1 MSPLAKILVKIMLEK
16 ENIFDP
22 EISNSTVQIAAST
35 AEDCYRN
42 ANVKYYE
49 LQDIHGGLSDYDRAI
64 ELDPNHAL
72 AYSNRGNIKKDNLQD
87 YQGALA
93 DYDRALSLDPNDAV
107 TYYNRA
113 LLKNIKQDYQGS
125 LADYD
130 RAIELSPNDADS
142 YNNRAMLKYLEL
154 EDLVGAVEDMQIA
167 RSLYQQQGND
177 ARAVQAIE
185 LIERFKCF
193 IPIECQYGKSGMAP
207 KSVSTHLK

>member
-1 MSPLAKILVKIMLEK
+1 MLDEATTLDLAS
-16 ENIFDP
+16 
-22 EISNSTVQIAAST
+22 SNSTVQANANT
-35 AEDCYRN
+35 AEDYYLD

-49 LQDIHGGLSDYDRAI
+49 LQDARGGLSSYDRAI

-72 AYSNRGNIKKDNLQD
+72 AYSNRGNIKKDRLQD
-87 YQGALA
+87 YQGALS
-93 DYDRALSLDPNDAV
+93 DYDRALSLDSNDAI

-130 RAIELSPNDADS
+130 RSIELADDDADS

-154 EDLVGAVEDMQIA
+154 EDLVGAISDMQIA

-177 ARAVQAIE
+177 ARSIQAIE
-185 LIERFKCF
+185 LISRFQSKVDSSGLQVDFLKMRWRSLCWTRES
-193 IPIECQYGKSGMAP
+193 IEED
-207 KSVSTHLK
+207 

>member
-1 MSPLAKILVKIMLEK
+1 MLEK
-16 ENIFDP
+16 ATILDLES
-22 EISNSTVQIAAST
+22 SNTTVPTNVST
-35 AEDCYRN
+35 AEDYYRD
-42 ANVKYYE
+42 ANIKYYE
-49 LQDIHGGLSDYDRAI
+49 FQDIQGGLSDYDRAI

-72 AYSNRGNIKKDNLQD
+72 VYSNRGNLKKDNLQD
-87 YQGALA
+87 YQGALN

-130 RAIELSPNDADS
+130 RAIELSPDDADS

-154 EDLVGAVEDMQIA
+154 DDLVGAIEDMQIA

-177 ARAVQAIE
+177 ARSIQAIE
-185 LIERFKCF
+185 LISRFQSK
-193 IPIECQYGKSGMAP
+193 IDRSGLQVDFLKMR
-207 KSVSTHLK
+207 STEEG

>member
-1 MSPLAKILVKIMLEK
+1 MLDEATTL
-16 ENIFDP
+16 DL
-22 EISNSTVQIAAST
+22 NSSDSIIQITADT
-35 AEDCYRN
+35 AEYYYHH
-42 ANVKYYE
+42 ANINYYE
-49 LQDIHGGLSDYDRAI
+49 LQDIHGGLSGYDRAI

-93 DYDRALSLDPNDAV
+93 DYDLALSLNPHDAV

-130 RAIELSPNDADS
+130 RAIELADDDADS
-142 YNNRAMLKYLEL
+142 YNNRAMLKYLEI
-154 EDLVGAVEDMQIA
+154 EDLVGAIEDMQIA

-177 ARAVQAIE
+177 ARAIQSVE
-185 LIERFKCF
+185 LIARFRSKIDRSGLQVDF
-193 IPIECQYGKSGMAP
+193 LKMRPIEEG
-207 KSVSTHLK
+207 

>member
-1 MSPLAKILVKIMLEK
+1 MLE
-16 ENIFDP
+16 EATNLAP
-22 EISNSTVQIAAST
+22 ESSNSTIQT
-35 AEDCYRN
+35 NTNNAEDYYHH
-42 ANVKYYE
+42 ANINYYE
-49 LQDIHGGLSDYDRAI
+49 LQDIHGGLSNYDRAI

-93 DYDRALSLDPNDAV
+93 DYDRALSLDPHDAV

-130 RAIELSPNDADS
+130 RAIELFPDDADS

-167 RSLYQQQGND
+167 RSLYEQQGND
-177 ARAVQAIE
+177 ARAIQAVE
-185 LIERFKCF
+185 LIARFQSKIDSSGLQVDF
-193 IPIECQYGKSGMAP
+193 LKTGSIEEDRSLTIEIAD
-207 KSVSTHLK
+207 

>member
-1 MSPLAKILVKIMLEK
+1 MLE
-16 ENIFDP
+16 EAINLDLG
-22 EISNSTVQIAAST
+22 NSDSTDQIT
-35 AEDCYRN
+35 AEDYYNR

-49 LQDIHGGLSDYDRAI
+49 IQDIHGGLSDYDRAI

-72 AYSNRGNIKKDNLQD
+72 AYSNRGNIKKDHLQD
-87 YQGALA
+87 YQGALS
-93 DYDRALSLDPNDAV
+93 DYDRALSLNPHDPV

-130 RAIELSPNDADS
+130 RAIELTPDAADS

-154 EDLVGAVEDMQIA
+154 EDLVGAISDMQIA

-177 ARAVQAIE
+177 PRAVQSFE
-185 LIERFKCF
+185 LIARFQSKVDSLGLQVDF
-193 IPIECQYGKSGMAP
+193 LKT
-207 KSVSTHLK
+207 STIDET

>member
-1 MSPLAKILVKIMLEK
+1 MLE
-16 ENIFDP
+16 EAINLDLR
-22 EISNSTVQIAAST
+22 NSDSIDQNTAST
-35 AEDCYRN
+35 AEDYYAR

-72 AYSNRGNIKKDNLQD
+72 AYSNRGNLKKDHLQD
-87 YQGALA
+87 YQGSLA
-93 DYDRALSLDPNDAV
+93 DYDRALSLNPHDHV

-130 RAIELSPNDADS
+130 RAIELIPDDADS

-154 EDLVGAVEDMQIA
+154 EDLAGAIADMQIA
-167 RSLYQQQGND
+167 RSLYQQHGND
-177 ARAVQAIE
+177 PRAMQAIE
-185 LIERFKCF
+185 LISRFQSKVDSLGLQVDF
-193 IPIECQYGKSGMAP
+193 
-207 KSVSTHLK
+207 LKISAIDEH

>member
-1 MSPLAKILVKIMLEK
+1 MLE
-16 ENIFDP
+16 EAINLDLG
-22 EISNSTVQIAAST
+22 NSDSIDQNTAST
-35 AEDCYRN
+35 AEDYYAS

-64 ELDPNHAL
+64 ELDPNHPL
-72 AYSNRGNIKKDNLQD
+72 AYSNRGNLKKDHLQD
-87 YQGALA
+87 YQGALS
-93 DYDRALSLDPNDAV
+93 DYDRALSLNPNDSV

-130 RAIELSPNDADS
+130 RAIELTPDDPDS

-154 EDLVGAVEDMQIA
+154 EDLAGAIADMQIA

-177 ARAVQAIE
+177 ARAIQAIK
-185 LIERFKCF
+185 LISRFQSKVDSLGLQMDF
-193 IPIECQYGKSGMAP
+193 
-207 KSVSTHLK
+207 LKISAIN

>member
-1 MSPLAKILVKIMLEK
+1 MLEEAINLGL
-16 ENIFDP
+16 ENSD
-22 EISNSTVQIAAST
+22 STDQNTANT
-35 AEDCYRN
+35 AEDYYNR

-64 ELDPNHAL
+64 ELDSNHAL
-72 AYSNRGNIKKDNLQD
+72 AYSNRGNLKKDYLQD
-87 YQGALA
+87 YQGSLA
-93 DYDRALSLDPNDAV
+93 DYDRALSLNPHDPV

-130 RAIELSPNDADS
+130 RAISLQEGCANELNPDAADS

-154 EDLVGAVEDMQIA
+154 EDLVGAISDMQIA

-177 ARAVQAIE
+177 PRAMQAIE
-185 LIERFKCF
+185 LIARFQSKVDSLGLQVDF
-193 IPIECQYGKSGMAP
+193 LKT
-207 KSVSTHLK
+207 STIDET

>member
-1 MSPLAKILVKIMLEK
+1 MLE
-16 ENIFDP
+16 EATILDL
-22 EISNSTVQIAAST
+22 ESSDSIVQVTANT
-35 AEDCYRN
+35 AEDYYRHAN
-42 ANVKYYE
+42 AKYYE

-72 AYSNRGNIKKDNLQD
+72 AYSNRGNIKKDRLQD
-87 YQGALA
+87 YQGALS
-93 DYDRALSLDPNDAV
+93 DYDLALSLNPNDAV

-130 RAIELSPNDADS
+130 RAIELTDDDADS

-154 EDLVGAVEDMQIA
+154 EDLVGAIEDMQIA

-177 ARAVQAIE
+177 ARSTQAIE
-185 LIERFKCF
+185 LIARFQSKVDSF
-193 IPIECQYGKSGMAP
+193 GLQ
-207 KSVSTHLK
+207 VDF

>member
-1 MSPLAKILVKIMLEK
+1 MLE
-16 ENIFDP
+16 EATTLDL
-22 EISNSTVQIAAST
+22 ENSTATDLIT
-35 AEDCYRN
+35 AEDYYTD
-42 ANVKYYE
+42 ANVKYYK
-49 LQDIHGGLSDYDRAI
+49 LQDVCGGLSDYDLAI

-93 DYDRALSLDPNDAV
+93 DYDRAIELNPNDAV

-167 RSLYQQQGND
+167 RSLYGQQGND
-177 ARAVQAIE
+177 ARSIQSVE
-185 LIERFKCF
+185 LIARFQSKIDSSGLQVDF
-193 IPIECQYGKSGMAP
+193 LKTRPIEEG
-207 KSVSTHLK
+207 

>member
-1 MSPLAKILVKIMLEK
+1 MLDEANTLDL
-16 ENIFDP
+16 EN
-22 EISNSTVQIAAST
+22 SNSPNGAIAGT
-35 AEDCYRN
+35 AEDYYRR
-42 ANVKYYE
+42 ANIKYYD
-49 LQDIHGGLSDYDRAI
+49 LQDVSGGLCDYDRAI

-93 DYDRALSLDPNDAV
+93 DYDRAIELNPHDAV

-130 RAIELSPNDADS
+130 RAIELAGDDADS

-154 EDLVGAVEDMQIA
+154 QDLVGAIDDMQIA
-167 RSLYQQQGND
+167 RSLYEQQEND
-177 ARAVQAIE
+177 ARAIQSIE
-185 LIERFKCF
+185 LIDRFQLK
-193 IPIECQYGKSGMAP
+193 IDRSG
-207 KSVSTHLK
+207 L

>member
-1 MSPLAKILVKIMLEK
+1 MLE
-16 ENIFDP
+16 EATILDL
-22 EISNSTVQIAAST
+22 ESSNSTVQITAST
-35 AEDCYRN
+35 AEDYYRD

-72 AYSNRGNIKKDNLQD
+72 AYSNRGNLKKDRLQD
-87 YQGALA
+87 YQGALN
-93 DYDRALSLDPNDAV
+93 DYERALSLNPHDAV

-130 RAIELSPNDADS
+130 RAIELCPNDADS

-154 EDLVGAVEDMQIA
+154 EDLVGAIEDMQIA

-177 ARAVQAIE
+177 ARSIQAIE
-185 LIERFKCF
+185 LIARFQSKIDRSGLHVDFLKMRWRSLSER
-193 IPIECQYGKSGMAP
+193 E
-207 KSVSTHLK
+207 STEEG

>member
-1 MSPLAKILVKIMLEK
+1 MLEEAINLNLK
-16 ENIFDP
+16 
-22 EISNSTVQIAAST
+22 NSDSTDQNTANT
-35 AEDCYRN
+35 AEDYYAS

-49 LQDIHGGLSDYDRAI
+49 LQDILGGLSDYDRAI

-72 AYSNRGNIKKDNLQD
+72 AYSNRGNLKKDHLQD
-87 YQGALA
+87 YQGSLA
-93 DYDRALSLDPNDAV
+93 DYDLALLIDPRDHV

-130 RAIELSPNDADS
+130 RAISLQESFANELNPDAADS

-154 EDLVGAVEDMQIA
+154 EDLAGAIADMQIA

-177 ARAVQAIE
+177 PRAIQAIE
-185 LIERFKCF
+185 LISRFQSKF
-193 IPIECQYGKSGMAP
+193 DSLGLQLDF
-207 KSVSTHLK
+207 LKISAID

>member
-1 MSPLAKILVKIMLEK
+1 MLE
-16 ENIFDP
+16 EAINLDLG
-22 EISNSTVQIAAST
+22 NSDSTDQITAST
-35 AEDCYRN
+35 AEDYYAR

-72 AYSNRGNIKKDNLQD
+72 AYSNRGNLKKDHLQD
-87 YQGALA
+87 YQGSLV
-93 DYDRALSLDPNDAV
+93 DYDRALSLNPHDHV

-130 RAIELSPNDADS
+130 RAISLQESCANELNPDAADS

-154 EDLVGAVEDMQIA
+154 EDLVGAIADMQIA

-177 ARAVQAIE
+177 ARAIQAIE
-185 LIERFKCF
+185 LISRFQSKVDSLGLQIDF
-193 IPIECQYGKSGMAP
+193 
-207 KSVSTHLK
+207 LKIGAID

>member
-1 MSPLAKILVKIMLEK
+1 MLE
-16 ENIFDP
+16 EAINLDLG
-22 EISNSTVQIAAST
+22 NSDSIDQNTAST
-35 AEDCYRN
+35 AEDYYAS

-72 AYSNRGNIKKDNLQD
+72 AYSNRGNLKKDHLQD
-87 YQGALA
+87 YQGSLA
-93 DYDRALSLDPNDAV
+93 DYDRALSLNPHDHV

-130 RAIELSPNDADS
+130 RAIELIPDDADS

-154 EDLVGAVEDMQIA
+154 EDLAGAIADMQIA

-177 ARAVQAIE
+177 PRAMQAIE
-185 LIERFKCF
+185 LIARFQSKVDSLGLQVDF
-193 IPIECQYGKSGMAP
+193 
-207 KSVSTHLK
+207 LKISAIDEH

>member
-1 MSPLAKILVKIMLEK
+1 MLDRATSLDLES
-16 ENIFDP
+16 
-22 EISNSTVQIAAST
+22 SNSTDRVT
-35 AEDCYRN
+35 AEDYYRD

-87 YQGALA
+87 YQGALS
-93 DYDRALSLDPNDAV
+93 DYDRALSLNPHDAV

-125 LADYD
+125 LSDYD
-130 RAIELSPNDADS
+130 RAIELADDDADS

-154 EDLVGAVEDMQIA
+154 EDLVGAISDMQVA

-177 ARAVQAIE
+177 ARSVQAIE
-185 LIERFKCF
+185 LISRFRSKIDRSGLQVDF
-193 IPIECQYGKSGMAP
+193 LKMRSIEEG
-207 KSVSTHLK
+207 

>member
-1 MSPLAKILVKIMLEK
+1 MSDAATILDLES
-16 ENIFDP
+16 
-22 EISNSTVQIAAST
+22 SNSTVQITANT
-35 AEDCYRN
+35 AEDYYRD

-49 LQDIHGGLSDYDRAI
+49 LQDIQGGLSSYDRVI

-87 YQGALA
+87 YQGALN
-93 DYDRALSLDPNDAV
+93 DYNCALSLDPNDAV

-125 LADYD
+125 LADYN

-154 EDLVGAVEDMQIA
+154 EDLVGAIEDMQVA

-177 ARAVQAIE
+177 ARSIQAVE
-185 LIERFKCF
+185 LISRFQLKVDSSGLQVDFLKMRPPCGALARS
-193 IPIECQYGKSGMAP
+193 IEEG
-207 KSVSTHLK
+207 